1 MEGISFLGA
10 LLFMVIG
17 ILGGVLYPLLGKASV
32 YMIVPLLVLVTG
44 LPPEMAI
51 PIGLAHFAALII
63 PAVVG
68 YWQTGIID
76 YRLLFLLS
84 VGLLAGLIFSGGM
97 VDLSPLV
104 LLPYL
109 VLFIGAAIYRIR
121 TFTLLPKPN
130 NRQRKIVIKMMR
142 RLPGKMYLP
151 VSGIK
156 VSFLAPLFLGFLLA
170 LTGKIFGPIAAI
182 MVCPILII
190 CFDIPVMVAVPT
202 SLIFNFIG
210 TLSIAMRHDFFAI
223 PLNLQILLWMF
234 LGSAVTILALST
246 VVKKKLYP
254 IPVAALLVTVTS
266 FTLWAFMISHPGHS
280 AVIQQMILPLKL
292 LGWFGGV
299 QG

>member
-1 MEGISFLGA
+1 MESILFSGS

-17 ILGGVLYPLLGKASV
+17 ILGGVLFPLLGKASI
-32 YMIVPLLVLVTG
+32 YMIVPLLVFVTG

-68 YWQTGIID
+68 HWQTGNID
-76 YRLLFLLS
+76 YRLLFLL
-84 VGLLAGLIFSGGM
+84 VIGLFAGLIFFGGM
-97 VDLSPLV
+97 GDLSPLV

-109 VLFIGAAIYRIR
+109 VLLIAAVIYKIR
-121 TFTLLPKPN
+121 PFALLPKPN
-130 NRQRKIVIKMMR
+130 NRQRKIVIKMIGRM
-142 RLPGKMYLP
+142 PGKMYLS
-151 VSGIK
+151 VSGIN
-156 VSFLAPLFLGFLLA
+156 VSFLVPLFLGILLA
-170 LTGKIFGPIAAI
+170 FTGKIFGPIATI
-182 MVCPILII
+182 IVCPILII
-190 CFDIPVMVAVPT
+190 CLDIPVMVAVAT
-202 SLIFNFIG
+202 SMLFNFIG
-210 TLSIAMRHDFFAI
+210 MLSIAMWHDFLAI

-254 IPVAALLVTVTS
+254 IPVAALLVAITS
-266 FTLWAFMISHPGHS
+266 FTLWALMISNPIQS
-280 AVIQQMILPLKL
+280 AFMHQIILPLKL

>member
-1 MEGISFLGA
+1 MESIFFSGA

-17 ILGGVLYPLLGKASV
+17 ILGSVLYPLLGKASV

-68 YWQTGIID
+68 HWQTGIID

-121 TFTLLPKPN
+121 PFTLLPKPN
-130 NRQRKIVIKMMR
+130 NRQIKIVIKMMR
-142 RLPGKMYLP
+142 RLPGKIYLP

-156 VSFLAPLFLGFLLA
+156 VSFLASLFLGFLLA
-170 LTGKIFGPIAAI
+170 LTGKFFGPIAAI

-190 CFDIPVMVAVPT
+190 CFDIPVIVAVPT

-234 LGSAVTILALST
+234 LGSTVTILVLSP

-266 FTLWAFMISHPGHS
+266 FTLWAFMISHPSHS
-280 AVIQQMILPLKL
+280 SVMQQMILPLKM
-292 LGWFGGV
+292 LGWFGGI